1 MLDGIPLIDAHI
13 HAARIPTV
21 RVDWALWADL
31 FGKSE
36 EIRRLYNEDGSIDPA
51 RFDAYLEAE
60 GVDVAI
66 LVAEYSPRVTG
77 IQPVEDFLPLLECNP
92 KRFKFLANINPYF
105 HHPVK
110 AELKRQLG
118 LGAVGLKIHPVHG
131 GFAPNDRMLYP
142 AYALCEEEG
151 VPVVFHCGTSIFP
164 GASNRFADPAP
175 IEDVLRDFP
184 GLKVA
189 LAHGSRGWWYGAA
202 AFMALMR
209 ESVYIELSGLPPKKL
224 AQYYAGFDLSRLAQK
239 FIFGT
244 DWPGV
249 PGIRQ
254 NAEAIAGL
262 GFDRETLEK
271 IFYKNA
277 MEFYAGLVCLRGRGP
292 GG

>member
-13 HAARIPTV
+13 HAARLPTV
-21 RVDWALWADL
+21 RVDWALWANL
-31 FGKSE
+31 FGRGE
-36 EIRRLYNEDGSIDPA
+36 DIRRLYNEDGSIDPA

-60 GVDVAI
+60 GVDIAI

-77 IQPVEDFLPLLECNP
+77 IQPVEDFLPLLGYNP

-164 GASNRFADPAP
+164 GASNRFADPAL

-189 LAHGSRGWWYGAA
+189 LAHGGRGWWYSAA

-209 ESVYIELSGLPPKKL
+209 ENVYIELSGLPPKKL
-224 AQYYAGFDLSRLAQK
+224 AQYYRDFDLGRLAQK

-271 IFYKNA
+271 IFFKNA
-277 MEFYAGLVCLRGRGP
+277 LEFYAGLAR
-292 GG
+292 